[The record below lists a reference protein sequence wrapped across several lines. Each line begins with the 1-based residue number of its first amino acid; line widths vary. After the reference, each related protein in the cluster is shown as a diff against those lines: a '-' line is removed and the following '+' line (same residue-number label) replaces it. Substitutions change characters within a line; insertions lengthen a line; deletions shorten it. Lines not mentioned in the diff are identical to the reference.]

1 MKYRAGFTLIELL
14 VTITIMAILLGLT
27 IVSLE
32 GNQLAARDEERKT
45 DIDVIARTLENYY
58 DSSISTTLPVM
69 LAPASSLFPLN
80 RVAVFSG
87 GDSLSQYPSTASMN
101 TEALIKTTL
110 PDLEVKALRAPGVAD
125 SASVSL
131 IVATNNSATQSPTI
145 SQYIYQP
152 LKSDGSLCTASGDE
166 CRKFNLY
173 YKLEAS
179 PSTTQVTT
187 SRHQQ

>member
-32 GNQLAARDEERKT
+32 GNQIAGRDEERKT

-58 DSSISTTLPVM
+58 DSSISMSLPAG
-69 LAPASSLFPLN
+69 LAPASSMFPFN
-80 RVAVFSG
+80 KVAVFSG
-87 GDSLSQYPSTASMN
+87 GTSLNQYPSTASMN
-101 TEALIKTTL
+101 SETTIKTTL

-125 SASVSL
+125 SASISL
-131 IVATNNSATQSPTI
+131 IVAANSSATQSPTI

-152 LKSDGSLCTASGDE
+152 LKSDGSLCTSTTDE

-179 PSTTQVTT
+179 SSTTQVTT
-187 SRHQQ
+187 SRHQ